1 MESTILAY
9 GIRHGK
15 QPETLATAPASLLL
29 GTRVAMDEQPETP
42 AAEPLP
48 PGLAAPLSTAE
59 PLPRTRAQLHIIKA
73 ALMSA
78 ELTKP
83 NRPPEGE
90 ARSRSPPATSSAGG
104 QPQEHPRRVPFRWP
118 TATSSPGAQPPEHPR
133 QVPPRW
139 PSTAPQPLPE
149 PLPPGLIARPRAPS
163 TGPRSPALI
172 AVPPPQQPPAAEPPP
187 PGLIAVPPG
196 LIAVPPRLI
205 AAASSPDR
213 GCLLEIRAKWARPPR
228 DAVPPALI
236 AVPPALIAV
245 PPELLSRDAFDEVG
259 RQILETGRR
268 LIEQASLLL

>member
-1 MESTILAY
+1 
-9 GIRHGK
+9 
-15 QPETLATAPASLLL
+15 
-29 GTRVAMDEQPETP
+29 MDEQPETP
-42 AAEPLP
+42 VAEPLL
-48 PGLAAPLSTAE
+48 PGPAAPLGTAE

-73 ALMSA
+73 ALMPA

-90 ARSRSPPATSSAGG
+90 ARSRSPPATSSPGG
-104 QPQEHPRRVPFRWP
+104 PPRWPSTAPQPLPEPVSPGLIATPPRR
-118 TATSSPGAQPPEHPR
+118 
-133 QVPPRW
+133 VPPRW

-163 TGPRSPALI
+163 NVPNSSALI

-245 PPELLSRDAFDEVG
+245 PPELLSRDALDEVG

-268 LIEQASLLL
+268 LIEQAN